1 MIWDAHKKARPLGPG
16 SKGRLGKRKLIDAVV
31 VAIFPF
37 QIAGP
42 HVAVPIYRASAII
55 IIVRIAEI
63 VEHERRA
70 IPIGVAMPA
79 MMAVMVV
86 SGMVIAV
93 IAYVVARIRLALPS
107 VGAVGERLSDMV
119 AWS

>member
-1 MIWDAHKKARPLGPG
+1 
-16 SKGRLGKRKLIDAVV
+16 
-31 VAIFPF
+31 
-37 QIAGP
+37 
-42 HVAVPIYRASAII
+42 
-55 IIVRIAEI
+55 
-63 VEHERRA
+63 
-70 IPIGVAMPA
+70 MPA

>member
-86 SGMVIAV
+86 SGMVIA
-93 IAYVVARIRLALPS
+93 YVVARIRLALPS